1 MLSRW
6 RENPFRTSLCSNT
19 VLSISNSTNRGTDQ
33 RGFQTVSPGDGIE
46 VKDGAV
52 KKDRLPVRHIER
64 HGSGLLDVKGR
75 VTVDRLGILGRYVNK
90 RKLREY
96 FLGLRDVFLQ
106 ATDAYLDHLA
116 HGQVQRT
123 IGHECP
129 PVEMCG

>member
-1 MLSRW
+1 M
-6 RENPFRTSLCSNT
+6 
-19 VLSISNSTNRGTDQ
+19 
-33 RGFQTVSPGDGIE
+33 
-46 VKDGAV
+46 KDDAV
-52 KKDRLPVRHIER
+52 KEDRLPVRHIER